1 MTQYDNTNRGAI
13 FPNDSADH
21 PNAPLMKGPINVAG
35 VEYQIA
41 AWKNESKDGKK
52 YLSLKVEPQL
62 SKASATTAKAPEAE
76 EDLPF

>member
-21 PNAPLMKGPINVAG
+21 PNAPIMKGPINVAG
-35 VEYQIA
+35 VEYQLA
-41 AWKNESKDGKK
+41 AWKNVSKNGKK
-52 YLSLKVEPQL
+52 YLSLLVEPQQ
-62 SKASATTAKAPEAE
+62 SKASATTAKAPEAD

>member
-21 PNAPLMKGPINVAG
+21 PNAPIMKGPINVAG
-35 VEYQIA
+35 VEYQLA
-41 AWKNESKDGKK
+41 AWKNVSKNGKK
-52 YLSLKVEPQL
+52 YLSLLVEPQQ
-62 SKASATTAKAPEAE
+62 SKASATTAKAPEAA